1 MDRAGQGIMIIVII
15 IMITCS
21 IVMIIQ
27 YPPGPYM
34 T

>member
-1 MDRAGQGIMIIVII
+1 MDSAGQGIMIIVII
-15 IMITCS
+15 IMITC

-27 YPPGPYM
+27 YPQGPYM